1 MLLMQMVV
9 QHADVNQ
16 VLVKM
21 DKLRWQV
28 TFAVAVLTNKI
39 VHQLTNVLLHPMML
53 MLFVVLVVNKL

>member
-28 TFAVAVLTNKI
+28 TFAVVVLTDKI